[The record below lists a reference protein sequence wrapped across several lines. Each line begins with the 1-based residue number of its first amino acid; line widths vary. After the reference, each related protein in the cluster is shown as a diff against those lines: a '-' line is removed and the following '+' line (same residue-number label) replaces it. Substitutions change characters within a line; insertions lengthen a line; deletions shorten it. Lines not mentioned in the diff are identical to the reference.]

1 MTTLFLMMVALVVLW
16 FVISL
21 CVINYDKK
29 MQKSLNTLLKD
40 EKIQQSA

>member
-16 FVISL
+16 FEISF

-29 MQKSLNTLLKD
+29 MQKSLNTFLKD
-40 EKIQQSA
+40 EKIKQSA